1 MLSLSLCFFVFLVFW
16 RHNHLCCW
24 ELCLEQTGNT
34 TSPVCE
40 NLHCMVR
47 VMVFPMI
54 VPARTQLLSSVFAV
68 FVRWMCRRHSSS
80 PLLQLRTASNQSK
93 QANKAEQSR
102 AEQRVREGH
111 TGKGETKTKQDGG
124 ALASVGGGA
133 AGALCTQR
141 APCCC
146 MGQQLGWATRLQLR
160 LRRRLLLPGQLRTT
174 RVGGAQK
181 EKQS

>member
-68 FVRWMCRRHSSS
+68 FVRWMGVVVIHPRLSSNFGH
-80 PLLQLRTASNQSK
+80 PQIKANK
-93 QANKAEQSR
+93 ANKAEQSR

-160 LRRRLLLPGQLRTT
+160 LRRRLLLPGQL
-174 RVGGAQK
+174 
-181 EKQS
+181 

>member
-1 MLSLSLCFFVFLVFW
+1 MNSTHTPFSTVPCTIGCQLWV
-16 RHNHLCCW
+16 
-24 ELCLEQTGNT
+24 
-34 TSPVCE
+34 E

-68 FVRWMCRRHSSS
+68 FVRWMGVVVIHPRLSSNFGH
-80 PLLQLRTASNQSK
+80 PQIKANK
-93 QANKAEQSR
+93 ANKAEQSR